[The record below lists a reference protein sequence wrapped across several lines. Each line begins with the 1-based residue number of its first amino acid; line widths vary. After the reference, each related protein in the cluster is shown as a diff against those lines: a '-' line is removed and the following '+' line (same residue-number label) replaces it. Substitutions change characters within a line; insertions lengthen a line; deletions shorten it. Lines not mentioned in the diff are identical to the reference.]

1 MLHKPVA
8 FSYYLATGFCKTQA
22 FVSLSI
28 LKTLRKRTLVQRDP
42 TRGIGIVYQLTDST
56 MPPTGIYHMNLS
68 TQETERFYR
77 IWWPLLHYINT
88 QRQIVPHL
96 SAAHGE
102 GKISSQD
109 AHQVRKVLWE
119 SDSLREAFIAEN
131 PANLSYADLN
141 LATSWQYR
149 VAGRFFIFRHLKKYT
164 VFLSQMN
171 PPQAY
176 GVLGLV
182 SPIQEIIPWP
192 VPVLVEAV
200 LLPFEDKIT
209 YDSLLSP
216 YSVTFGG
223 GVRRGLNDDYRR
235 VQEHGGVITTLQPPS
250 VEETQQ
256 AIYRGN
262 QKVLAA
268 FRKDLAA
275 SGLSLKMIEQHTHTV
290 EQFVESYLLAQQ
302 PPCSLLDFNLDDL
315 QEYLGKRGK
324 NANLV
329 SFKRLIRFLVNTG
342 RIDWDD
348 AEVMR
353 RFLQQR

>member
-1 MLHKPVA
+1 MI
-8 FSYYLATGFCKTQA
+8 
-22 FVSLSI
+22 LSA
-28 LKTLRKRTLVQRDP
+28 
-42 TRGIGIVYQLTDST
+42 
-56 MPPTGIYHMNLS
+56 
-68 TQETERFYR
+68 QETERFYR

-88 QRQIVPHL
+88 RHRIVPDL
-96 SAAHGE
+96 PAAPGE
-102 GKISSQD
+102 ETISSQD
-109 AHQVRKVLWE
+109 AYQVRKVLWE

-131 PANLSYADLN
+131 PANLPDADLN
-141 LATSWQYR
+141 LVASWQYR

-164 VFLSQMN
+164 VFLSQES

-182 SPIQEIIPWP
+182 SPIQEIVPWP
-192 VPVLVEAV
+192 VPVLVDAV
-200 LLPFEDKIT
+200 LLPFEDKII

-223 GVRRGLNDDYRR
+223 GIRRGLNNDYRR
-235 VQEHGGVITTLQPPS
+235 VQEHGGVIATLQPPS
-250 VEETQQ
+250 AEEVQQ
-256 AIYRGN
+256 AIRRGN

-275 SGLSLKMIEQHTHTV
+275 SGLSLKMMEQHTHTV
-290 EQFVESYLLAQQ
+290 EQFAESYLLARK

-315 QEYLGKRGK
+315 QKYLGKKGK

>member
-1 MLHKPVA
+1 
-8 FSYYLATGFCKTQA
+8 
-22 FVSLSI
+22 
-28 LKTLRKRTLVQRDP
+28 
-42 TRGIGIVYQLTDST
+42 
-56 MPPTGIYHMNLS
+56 MNLS

-77 IWWPLLHYINT
+77 IWWPLLYYINT
-88 QRQIVPHL
+88 QRQIVPDL
-96 SAAHGE
+96 PAEPSE
-102 GKISSQD
+102 GTINRQD

-119 SDSLREAFIAEN
+119 SDSLRQAFITEN
-131 PANLSYADLN
+131 PANLPETDLN
-141 LATSWQYR
+141 LIASWQYR

-164 VFLSQMN
+164 VFLSQET

-182 SPIQEIIPWP
+182 SPIQEVIPWP

-200 LLPFEDKIT
+200 LLPFEDKII

-223 GVRRGLNDDYRR
+223 GIRRGLNDDYRR

-250 VEETQQ
+250 AEEIQQ
-256 AIYRGN
+256 AACRGN

-315 QEYLGKRGK
+315 QKYLRERGK
-324 NANLV
+324 NVNLV

-342 RIDWDD
+342 RIAWND